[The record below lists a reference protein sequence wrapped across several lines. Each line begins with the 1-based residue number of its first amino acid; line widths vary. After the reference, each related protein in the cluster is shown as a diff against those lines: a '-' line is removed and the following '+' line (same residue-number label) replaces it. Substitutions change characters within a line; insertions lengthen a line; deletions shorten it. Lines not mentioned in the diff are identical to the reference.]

1 MNNPVLDAI
10 RERRSIRRYTQ
21 DPVDPA
27 QLLQIL
33 EAGRFAPSGKNNQP
47 WRILEIQGG
56 DPRQETLA
64 GLTKYAPIVREGRA
78 LIAVFLDK
86 TVLYSP
92 AKDQQSLG
100 ACAQNMLLAAH
111 SLGLG
116 ALWLGEIIN
125 QEPEVTRALRL
136 PDERY
141 ELACLLVLG
150 HPAQKGGSSRRPLSD
165 LLLEPFPNA

>member
-1 MNNPVLDAI
+1 MNNPVLAAI
-10 RERRSIRRYTQ
+10 RERRSIRRFAP

-27 QLLQIL
+27 LLLSIL

-47 WRILEIQGG
+47 WRFLVIPGG

-64 GLTKYAPIVREGRA
+64 GLTAYAAIVRGARA
-78 LIAVFLDK
+78 LIALFLDK
-86 TVLYSP
+86 TVVYSP
-92 AKDQQSLG
+92 VKDQQSLG

-116 ALWLGEIIN
+116 AVWLGEIIN
-125 QEPEVTRALRL
+125 REPAVTRALGL
-136 PDERY
+136 PEERY
-141 ELACLLVLG
+141 ALACVVALG
-150 HPAQKGGSSRRPLSD
+150 HPAEKGRASRKPLDD